1 MKLQWILRQ
10 LVTNIAW
17 FPVPACDQLKG
28 KWEKITLLKPRV
40 APALYKHRQHP
51 SNYYTLRF
59 PRLKLILKRRKESHQ
74 DISSTFYIKQ
84 RDGIKGLLGGGIEE
98 IMCTLC
104 ILYCRHSTDLI
115 INSKARIPVYSSTR
129 LSSQRERK
137 AHYILQKCISSTKSS
152 CIDCFCKKVT
162 FL

>member
-1 MKLQWILRQ
+1 MRISSKGSHGVMVSTLDFESSDPSSNLGGTFIHK
-10 LVTNIAW
+10 I
-17 FPVPACDQLKG
+17 FFVPLKG
-28 KWEKITLLKPRV
+28 NWEKMTLLKPRVV

-51 SNYYTLRF
+51 SHYYTLRF

-84 RDGIKGLLGGGIEE
+84 RDGIKGLLGGGGIEE

-115 INSKARIPVYSSTR
+115 INSKARIPV
-129 LSSQRERK
+129 
-137 AHYILQKCISSTKSS
+137 
-152 CIDCFCKKVT
+152 
-162 FL
+162 